1 MKKLVKRLF
10 TTFIKFLD
18 RSKKTIFLI
27 LIVAAMTI
35 TLTSAISIWLSRVN
49 HLYIPSLG
57 NIRTYGVEAYEGNIA
72 TIDGKQHIDWG
83 TTYPG
88 TLTNRSFYL
97 RSKSNTETTLNL
109 ETANWTFQDSDGKNV
124 TEPTNS
130 YINLTWNYTNTPIS
144 PNEEIYVTLTLQAS
158 NSDSFINYLITNDVT
173 EFSFDI
179 CIYASKE

>member
-1 MKKLVKRLF
+1 MKKYVKRLF
-10 TTFIKFLD
+10 ITLVKFLD

-27 LIVAAMTI
+27 LVVAAMTMI
-35 TLTSAISIWLSRVN
+35 LTTAISIWISRIS

-57 NIRTYGVEAYEGNIA
+57 NMRTYGVEAYDGNI
-72 TIDGKQHIDWG
+72 TTSNGEQYIDWG

-88 TLTNRSFYL
+88 TLTNRSFYI

-124 TEPTNS
+124 TEPTNN
-130 YINLTWNYTNTPIS
+130 YINLTWNYTDTPIS

-173 EFSFDI
+173 DFSFDI